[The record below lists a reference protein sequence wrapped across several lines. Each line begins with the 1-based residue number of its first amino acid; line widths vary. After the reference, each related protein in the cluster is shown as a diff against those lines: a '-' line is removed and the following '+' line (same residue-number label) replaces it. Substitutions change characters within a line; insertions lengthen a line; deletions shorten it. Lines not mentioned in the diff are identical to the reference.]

1 MTRHSYGS
9 SRGGDFAKGTAADA
23 GTLIGA
29 VCRPGGDA
37 NFTNTFG
44 ACVNTLT
51 SMTPESTAHMVDD
64 IAVAAP
70 QYAIA
75 ASATLQERR
84 TRTLKHGDTFAVF
97 DMRGDIGGEPGN
109 SEGLYHRDTRI
120 ISQMQLLLEEA
131 RPLLL
136 SSMTQD
142 DNAVFNVDLSN
153 PDLLIDGKVAL
164 RREQIHLNRTK
175 FIWEGACYERLLV
188 RNFSDVPLHIRLTLR
203 FAADFADLFEVRGE
217 QRAARGDAFA
227 ELESDHDVLLRYLG
241 LDKIKRATRLSFEP
255 APRTLTTE
263 RAAYELRLK
272 PRETRRIF
280 LRYGIADGA
289 AGEWTGRRFYRQ
301 MRAAR
306 HALRESSA
314 RAASVDSSN
323 SVFNEIVRRSV
334 SDLYMLV
341 TDTPQG
347 HYPYAGTP
355 WFSTPFGR
363 DGLITALM
371 TLWIDPSIAKGV
383 LGFLAA
389 TQATTIEPIRD
400 AEPGKILHEM
410 RFGEMANLHEVPF
423 GRYYGSVDS
432 TPLFVLL
439 MGEYFVRTGD
449 LELVRSLWPHVEA
462 ALRWM
467 DTYGDRDG
475 DGFLEYYRQ
484 TKEGLAN
491 QGWKDSHDAIFHSD
505 GRTAEGPI
513 ALCEVQA
520 YVYGA
525 KRHAAMLA
533 GALGHHA
540 ESNRLQSQA
549 MALRSRFEE
558 KFWCEELGV
567 YALALDGAKQPCR
580 VVSSNSGQV
589 LLTGIAAPERAER
602 ITQTLL
608 SPEVFS
614 GWGIRT
620 IALSAARYN
629 PMSYHN
635 GSVWPHDNGLIAM
648 GMARY
653 GQKQAAAQ
661 VFGAL
666 FDAASYMDLRRLPEL
681 FCGFVRRQRNAPTQ
695 YPVAC
700 SPQAWASATTLCLL
714 QATLGLELFDGSRE
728 VAFYRPVLPPFLNHV
743 HLRNLRVSAGS
754 VDVMLHRY
762 GDDVAATVT
771 RRDGDVVVVVRN

>member
-1 MTRHSYGS
+1 MTTSTSFTVESPAHS
-9 SRGGDFAKGTAADA
+9 
-23 GTLIGA
+23 
-29 VCRPGGDA
+29 
-37 NFTNTFG
+37 
-44 ACVNTLT
+44 
-51 SMTPESTAHMVDD
+51 VDE
-64 IAVAAP
+64 ATAP
-70 QYAIA
+70 QYAI
-75 ASATLQERR
+75 SATANLQERR

-97 DMRGDIGGEPGN
+97 DQRGDIGGEAGN

-120 ISQMQLLLEEA
+120 LSRFQLLLEDA

-142 DNAVFNVDLSN
+142 DNAVFSADLSN
-153 PDLLIDGKVAL
+153 PDLLLADKIVL
-164 RREQIHLNRTK
+164 RRELLHLNRIK
-175 FIWEGACYERLLV
+175 FVWQGTCYERLLV
-188 RNFSDVPLHIRLTLR
+188 RNFSDSPLYARVSFR

-217 QRAARGDAFA
+217 RRTAHGQASAAVSGDN
-227 ELESDHDVLLRYLG
+227 EVSLSYMG
-241 LDKIKRATRLSFEP
+241 LDKIGRETRLTFDP
-255 APRTLTTE
+255 APETLTIE
-263 RAAYELRLK
+263 RAAYEFALK
-272 PRETRRIF
+272 PRETRRVF
-280 LRYGIADGA
+280 VRYGVADGISDW
-289 AGEWTGRRFYRQ
+289 GGRDFYRR

-334 SDLYMLV
+334 SDLYMLI
-341 TDTPQG
+341 TDTPHG

-363 DGLITALM
+363 DAIITALM
-371 TLWIDPSIAKGV
+371 TLWVDPSIAKGV

-389 TQATTIEPIRD
+389 NQATAVEPIRD

-423 GRYYGSVDS
+423 GKYYGSVDS

-439 MGEYFVRTGD
+439 LGEYFVRTGD
-449 LELVRSLWPHVEA
+449 LDTVRRLWPNAEA
-462 ALRWM
+462 ALRWI

-475 DGFLEYYRQ
+475 DGFVEYYRQ

-491 QGWKDSHDAIFHSD
+491 QGWKDSHDSIFHSD

-525 KRHAAMLA
+525 KRHGALLA

-540 ESNRLQSQA
+540 AAATLQAQA
-549 MALRSRFEE
+549 VSMRRQFEE
-558 KFWCEELGV
+558 KFWCEEIST

-580 VVSSNSGQV
+580 VASSNAGQV
-589 LLTGIAAPERAER
+589 LLTGIASSERAR
-602 ITQTLL
+602 RVADTLL
-608 SPEVFS
+608 AAPMFS

-620 IALSAARYN
+620 VSQSAARYN

-648 GMARY
+648 GMSRY
-653 GQKQAAAQ
+653 GLKHAAAD
-661 VFGAL
+661 VFTAL

-681 FCGFVRRQRNAPTQ
+681 FCGFVRRERNAPTQ

-714 QATLGLELFDGSRE
+714 QATLGLELFDGSNE
-728 VAFYRPVLPPFLNHV
+728 VAFYRPVLPAFIDQV
-743 HLRNLRVSAGS
+743 HLRNLRLSGGS
-754 VDVMLHRY
+754 VDVLLHRH
-762 GDDVAATVT
+762 GNDVAATVT
-771 RRDGDVVVVVRN
+771 RRDGDVTVVVRH